1 MRLMR
6 RLFRFVSFIFL
17 VITIIALVIDAA
29 RSVGAS
35 EIVFT
40 PARSALSFILSLST
54 QEFDNFIAH
63 LSPPYLSIAAR
74 MITLCPTWIISGAF
88 ALVFYSVG
96 YDREAVLEKTG
107 FGEENV

>member
-1 MRLMR
+1 M
-6 RLFRFVSFIFL
+6 
-17 VITIIALVIDAA
+17 
-29 RSVGAS
+29 
-35 EIVFT
+35 FT
-40 PARSALSFILSLST
+40 PARYALSFIFSLST
-54 QEFDNFIAH
+54 KEFDNFIAH
-63 LSPPYLSIAAR
+63 LSPPYISIAAR

>member
-17 VITIIALVIDAA
+17 VITIIALVIDSA

-40 PARSALSFILSLST
+40 PTRSALSFIFSLST

-88 ALVFYSVG
+88 ALVFYIVG
-96 YDREAVLEKTG
+96 YDRKSVLEKTS